1 MSAASASRHP
11 VQFEILARSPST
23 NARRGRVTTPHGSFD
38 TPAFMPVATAAT
50 MKGLTPDQI
59 TATGAQI
66 ILNNAYHLMLRPG
79 AERMKHFGGSHEFM
93 RWNKPILTDSGGF
106 QAWSMTEGTK
116 ISEEGVMFRSFVD
129 GSKLMLS
136 PERSIEVQNA
146 IGADIIMAFDDC
158 PPARMQ
164 VDAVSESTTDAA
176 TDAKLSRKRKSKVE
190 EHHARLVDA
199 IDRTSRW
206 LARCVAAHRRP
217 DEQGLFGIIQGGTDL
232 ALRRRCVDQI
242 CAFDLPGFAIGGVAV
257 GESSQE
263 IHRTVAEVAPWLPQ
277 DKPRYLMGVGYE
289 RDIVAGVRAGI
300 DMFDCVLPTR
310 NGRKGYAFTSH
321 GPLRIR
327 NAKHTISLEPIDAAC
342 DCLACAG
349 GFSRGY
355 LRHLFMA
362 DEMLGPTLLSIH
374 NLRHFQRL
382 MVDIRATIH
391 DDAWSTL
398 AQRWPVIS
406 ASSNDASGMED
417 AVATES

>member
-1 MSAASASRHP
+1 MAASGSPHP
-11 VQFEILARSPST
+11 VRFEVLARSSAT
-23 NARRGRVTTPHGSFD
+23 RARRGRVTTPHGAFD

-59 TATGAQI
+59 ESTGAQI

-79 AERMKHFGGSHEFM
+79 AERMAHFGGSHRFM
-93 RWNKPILTDSGGF
+93 RWNRPILTDSGGF

-116 ISEEGVMFRSFVD
+116 LTEEGVEFRSFVD
-129 GSKLMLS
+129 GAKIMLS
-136 PERSIEVQNA
+136 PERSIAVQNA

-158 PPARMQ
+158 PPALRPEQ
-164 VDAVSESTTDAA
+164 PSDDPQ
-176 TDAKLSRKRKSKVE
+176 LSRKRRSRPE
-190 EHHARLVDA
+190 EHRRRLEEA
-199 IDRTSRW
+199 IDRTARW
-206 LARCVAAHRRP
+206 LGRCIGAHARR
-217 DEQGLFGIIQGGTDL
+217 DEQGLFGIVQGGTDL
-232 ALRRRCVDQI
+232 ELRRRSVDQV

-257 GESSQE
+257 GESPEE
-263 IHRTVAEVAPWLPQ
+263 IHRTVAEVAPWLPD

-289 RDIVAGVRAGI
+289 RDIVSAVRSGV

-310 NGRKGYAFTSH
+310 NGRKGYAFTAT

-327 NAKHTISLEPIDAAC
+327 NARHTLDQGPIDPAC

-355 LRHLFMA
+355 IRHLFMA

-382 MVDIRATIH
+382 LLDIRTVIG
-391 DDAWSTL
+391 DDRWSDL
-398 AQRWPVIS
+398 ESRWPVLLGTP
-406 ASSNDASGMED
+406 AAEPGAADA
-417 AVATES
+417 